1 MIWDWEFAW
10 NEALPPLVAVVHI
23 TILAT
28 IYAFTI
34 AAVLGLVFALIRRSR
49 RRYLALPM
57 AGFIEFVRSTPLLM
71 QMFIVY
77 FGLLPALGLAPSPFL
92 AGVLALGIHFS
103 TFTSEVYRAGLD
115 NVPKGQWEAAI
126 ALNFTAVQKM
136 RRIILPQAI
145 PPIVPA
151 LGNYL
156 VAMFKE
162 TPLLA
167 AIGVLELL
175 LTAKNLGSYTF
186 RYNEPFTIV
195 GIFFV
200 IMSLVAAV
208 GIRRVETYLNRERT

>member
-1 MIWDWEFAW
+1 MWNWEFAW
-10 NEALPPLVAVVHI
+10 NEALPPLLAVVHI

-28 IYAFTI
+28 IYGFAI
-34 AAVLGLVFALIRRSR
+34 AAVLGLVFALVRRSR
-49 RRYLALPM
+49 RRYVALPI
-57 AGFIEFVRSTPLLM
+57 AGFIEYVRCTPLLM
-71 QMFIVY
+71 QIFIIY
-77 FGLLPALGLAPSPFL
+77 FSLLPALGLAPSPFV

-115 NVPKGQWEAAI
+115 NVPKGQWEAAT

-162 TPLLA
+162 TPLLS
-167 AIGVLELL
+167 AIGLLELL
-175 LTAKNLGSYTF
+175 LVAKNTGSYTF
-186 RYNEPFTIV
+186 RYNEPLTIV
-195 GIFFV
+195 GVFFLV
-200 IMSLVAAV
+200 MSLVAAV
-208 GIRRVETYLNRERT
+208 GIRRVEAYLNRERA